1 MSTPRLICPY
11 TFLGRVAEAV
21 GTVHPADFRREIL
34 IAAGTLGQL
43 YDAPNSLWKRG
54 LRAVR
59 GNGRHRR
66 GLGTEFCEGSR

>member
-1 MSTPRLICPY
+1 MSTPRFIGPY

-21 GTVHPADFRREIL
+21 VTVHPISFGREIL

-43 YDAPNSLWKRG
+43 YYTPKSQGNRG

-59 GNGRHRR
+59 GNGRHSR
-66 GLGTEFCEGSR
+66 GLGTEF